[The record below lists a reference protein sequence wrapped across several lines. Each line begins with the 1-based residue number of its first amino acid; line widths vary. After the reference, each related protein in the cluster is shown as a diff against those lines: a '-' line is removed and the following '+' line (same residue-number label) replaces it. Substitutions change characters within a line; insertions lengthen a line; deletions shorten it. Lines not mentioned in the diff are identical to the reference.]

1 LSTARALSPAI
12 RAAAEGGEIRL
23 VFAIGP
29 KFDEIEPMRCGEGTK
44 AGLTFGL
51 GHHSARKR
59 CPLAT
64 DVQWIIK
71 AFHCSPEWRRAR

>member
-1 LSTARALSPAI
+1 M
-12 RAAAEGGEIRL
+12 RL

-29 KFDEIEPMRCGEGTK
+29 EFDEVEPVRYGEDTK
-44 AGLTFGL
+44 AGVTFGL

-64 DVQWIIK
+64 DVEWIIK
-71 AFHCSPEWRRAR
+71 AFHCSPGWRRAR